1 MNAMMGKRCNSSMGQ
16 RMAVA
21 LVTLGLGSVIFGL
34 VGFKKHQ
41 RRRQRDRAA
50 CQPVTATAPNMLGP
64 DVVNPSERM
73 ARWNLLVWTG
83 VGFSYFGVSL
93 GVAAVMMARNEGI
106 EKPASLPR
114 PPKLI
119 PASFNLSDYDG
130 RVESSRAGDAFA
142 LRAGRHCCEPFPKPA
157 DMKR

>member
-1 MNAMMGKRCNSSMGQ
+1 MGQ

-41 RRRQRDRAA
+41 RDDDEISRLASQYGNRAEL
-50 CQPVTATAPNMLGP
+50 LGP
-64 DVVNPSERM
+64 DVVHPSERM

-93 GVAAVMMARNEGI
+93 GVATAMLKRVKDAKAKKAEAAA
-106 EKPASLPR
+106 AS
-114 PPKLI
+114 
-119 PASFNLSDYDG
+119 A
-130 RVESSRAGDAFA
+130 
-142 LRAGRHCCEPFPKPA
+142 
-157 DMKR
+157 